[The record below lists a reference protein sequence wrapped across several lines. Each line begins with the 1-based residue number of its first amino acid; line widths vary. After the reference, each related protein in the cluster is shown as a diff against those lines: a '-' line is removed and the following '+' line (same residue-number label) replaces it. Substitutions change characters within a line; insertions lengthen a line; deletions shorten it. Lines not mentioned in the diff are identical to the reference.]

1 MNVWM
6 GSSRQWQRNASLP
19 WPGWVKVS
27 VTRSWL
33 LHKPVKK
40 RSRCLK
46 VYFSNHETCICLN
59 LQTVFLQK
67 DGDLH
72 TPLQSPQPPSIPI
85 HQDKDLLD
93 TLDPTAIADGNY
105 LQCDLC
111 HISCTDSEYLKRH
124 RWGYEMLT
132 YLELWFLF
140 TRRMAHHVDI
150 FKSLEGLV
158 FNCAQCS
165 FSGSNKQSLADHV
178 R

>member
-1 MNVWM
+1 MSGWAAAGNGRGMLHCPDRVGGRFRWREV
-6 GSSRQWQRNASLP
+6 GCCTSQSRRGADAWRCIS
-19 WPGWVKVS
+19 
-27 VTRSWL
+27 
-33 LHKPVKK
+33 PVF
-40 RSRCLK
+40 
-46 VYFSNHETCICLN
+46 YLN
-59 LQTVFLQK
+59 LYILFLQE

-72 TPLQSPQPPSIPI
+72 TPLQSPQPPSILI

-158 FNCAQCS
+158 FNCVQCS